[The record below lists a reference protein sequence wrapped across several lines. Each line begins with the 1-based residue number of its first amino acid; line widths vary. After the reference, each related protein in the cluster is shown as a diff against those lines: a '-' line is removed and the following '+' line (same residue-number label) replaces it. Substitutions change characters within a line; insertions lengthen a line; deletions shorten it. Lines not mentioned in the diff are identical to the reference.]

1 MYLVNDTPRIIGKTY
16 SSSDAN
22 LWKEA
27 VRSEMN
33 SIMFNGTWEV
43 VECPYKCK
51 PV

>member
-1 MYLVNDTPRIIGKTY
+1 MYLVNDTLRIIGKTY

-33 SIMFNGTWEV
+33 SIMFNRTWEV